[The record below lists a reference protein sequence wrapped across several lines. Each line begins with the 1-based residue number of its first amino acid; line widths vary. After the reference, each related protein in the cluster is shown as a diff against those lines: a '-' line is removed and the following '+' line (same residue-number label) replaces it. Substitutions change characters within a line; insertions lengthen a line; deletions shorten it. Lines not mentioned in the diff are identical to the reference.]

1 LSDKFIQTIQDHFSF
16 VLIVVLIVELYFIK
30 IDIILEFCL
39 INPVFYHVFFT
50 MYFRAP
56 GNSANYSD
64 FPDRMFADDVIEAIP
79 EEPEPPVVKERNGGV
94 QSGAKNSG

>member
-1 LSDKFIQTIQDHFSF
+1 
-16 VLIVVLIVELYFIK
+16 
-30 IDIILEFCL
+30 
-39 INPVFYHVFFT
+39 